1 MTRNANLQ
9 AAPLH
14 RQSILIVE
22 DNALNLKLLV
32 DLLEAHGYR
41 TISTGD
47 GLEAIN
53 LARQTRPDL
62 ILMDVQ
68 LPDVSGLEITR
79 WLKEDERTK
88 DIPVVAVTA
97 FAMAGDERR
106 ARDAGC
112 DGYIAKP
119 IMVAD
124 FLRTITGYL
133 GKPER

>member
-1 MTRNANLQ
+1 MTRNANPQ
-9 AAPLH
+9 EAPPH
-14 RQSILIVE
+14 RHGILIVE

-41 TISTGD
+41 TVSTGD

-53 LARQTRPDL
+53 LARETRPDL
-62 ILMDVQ
+62 ILMDIQ

-88 DIPVVAVTA
+88 DIPVIAVTA

-106 ARDAGC
+106 ARDSGC

-119 IMVAD
+119 IMVSE
-124 FLRTITGYL
+124 FLRTIARFVGRA
-133 GKPER
+133 EC

>member
-1 MTRNANLQ
+1 MMRNANPQ
-9 AAPLH
+9 EASPH
-14 RQSILIVE
+14 RQGVLIVE

-41 TISTGD
+41 TFSTGD

-53 LARQTRPDL
+53 LARDTRPDL

-88 DIPVVAVTA
+88 DIPVIAVTA

-106 ARDAGC
+106 ARDSGC

-119 IMVAD
+119 IMVSE
-124 FLRTITGYL
+124 FLRTIARFIGRAE
-133 GKPER
+133 G

>member
-1 MTRNANLQ
+1 MTRHATPQ
-9 AAPLH
+9 ADLPH
-14 RQSILIVE
+14 RHGILIVE

-32 DLLEAHGYR
+32 DLLEAHGYL
-41 TISTGD
+41 TYSTGD

-53 LARQTRPDL
+53 MARETRPDL
-62 ILMDVQ
+62 ILMDIQ

-106 ARDAGC
+106 ARDSGC

-119 IMVAD
+119 IMVSE
-124 FLRTITGYL
+124 FLRTIARFVGRA
-133 GKPER
+133 ED

>member
-1 MTRNANLQ
+1 MTRNANPQ
-9 AAPLH
+9 ESPAH
-14 RQSILIVE
+14 RQGILIVE

-41 TISTGD
+41 TLATGD

-53 LARQTRPDL
+53 LAREARPDL

-88 DIPVVAVTA
+88 AIPVIAVTA

-106 ARDAGC
+106 ARDSGC

-119 IMVAD
+119 IMVSE
-124 FLRTITGYL
+124 FLRTIARFIGRAE
-133 GKPER
+133 G

>member
-9 AAPLH
+9 TAPLH

-32 DLLEAHGYR
+32 DLLEAHGYH

-88 DIPVVAVTA
+88 HIPVVAVTA

-124 FLRTITGYL
+124 FLRTIASYL

>member
-1 MTRNANLQ
+1 MTRDANQ
-9 AAPLH
+9 EEASRH
-14 RQSILIVE
+14 RKRILIVE

-32 DLLEAHGYR
+32 DLLDAHGYR
-41 TISTGD
+41 TFSTGD

-53 LARQTRPDL
+53 LAREIRPDL

-79 WLKEDERTK
+79 WLKEDDRTK
-88 DIPVVAVTA
+88 HIPVVAVTA

-106 ARDAGC
+106 ARDSGC

-124 FLRTITGYL
+124 FLDTIARFVG
-133 GKPER
+133 P

>member
-1 MTRNANLQ
+1 MMSNANPQ
-9 AAPLH
+9 EASPH
-14 RQSILIVE
+14 RQGVLIVE

-41 TISTGD
+41 TFSTGD

-53 LARQTRPDL
+53 LARDTRPDL

-88 DIPVVAVTA
+88 DIPVIAVTA

-106 ARDAGC
+106 ARDSGC

-119 IMVAD
+119 IMVSE
-124 FLRTITGYL
+124 FLRTIARFIGRAE
-133 GKPER
+133 G